1 MLEMEMEGSTMSV
14 EVPMMQED
22 IQSSTQGQSNKSNA
36 GDLERTL
43 IEKIGRHKQKIFVLL
58 EQMQKLQKEGGPT
71 SALPSTGLYEQ
82 LIEELELVAPLFDLL
97 EHKGLSIYI
106 TSLADSYATRPCLSC
121 LPPI

>member
-1 MLEMEMEGSTMSV
+1 MLKMEMEGSTMIN
-14 EVPMMQED
+14 D
-22 IQSSTQGQSNKSNA
+22 IKNATLEQSNKSNA

-43 IEKIGRHKQKIFVLL
+43 IEKIGRHKQKIFVLF

-71 SALPSTGLYEQ
+71 SALPTGLYEQ

-121 LPPI
+121 LSPI